1 MSQQQRGTSSEGPKA
16 CTEGDLRRNLLLGPS
31 SGHQGIRVLGEEQH
45 RDGAACD
52 LSVTLG
58 RERRE
63 GQGWVLRSP
72 WERAGSLCPGWD
84 LWVY

>member
-45 RDGAACD
+45 RDGAA
-52 LSVTLG
+52 
-58 RERRE
+58 
-63 GQGWVLRSP
+63 
-72 WERAGSLCPGWD
+72 
-84 LWVY
+84 

>member
-1 MSQQQRGTSSEGPKA
+1 MGTRALVTDPVFRLSPTWRMGGGVQEGCRSP
-16 CTEGDLRRNLLLGPS
+16 EGLR
-31 SGHQGIRVLGEEQH
+31 H
-45 RDGAACD
+45 GAACD